1 MAAHRYWALLVTAR
15 TGSGNGVGLAEVQ
28 MRGTP
33 GGADLCTSGTA
44 SGIGSFGKVAA
55 NAFDDDDAT
64 IWHNASTGGLAV
76 RLSYDF
82 GAPVDVVEIFV
93 RNPAATGSGAGFP
106 GVTYGPAACWVQ
118 WSDDGTAWQFGG
130 PASDLSG
137 LGNAADQTISGVN
150 DIASGAQVI
159 GLAVGVTP
167 VLAPDVGAG
176 SAQGQAFLHDAA
188 DGGAFRVAGTVK
200 IDGTPATPVARRV
213 RLFDVIS
220 GRLIRQTWSALDGSF
235 SFERIRAGEYLVVSD
250 DYTRTYNA
258 VVADRVMAVP

>member
-1 MAAHRYWALLVTAR
+1 MAAHRHWALLVTAR
-15 TGSGNGVGLAEVQ
+15 TGSGNGVGLAEVE
-28 MRGTP
+28 MRASP
-33 GGADLCTSGTA
+33 GGADQCSGGSAGGA
-44 SGIGSFGKVAA
+44 SSFGQVPA
-55 NAFDDDDAT
+55 NAFDNNDAT

-82 GAPVDVVEIFV
+82 GAPVDVAEIFV
-93 RNPAATGSGAGFP
+93 RNPAATGGGTGFP

-118 WSDDGTAWQFGG
+118 WSDDGTIWQYGG

-137 LGNAADQTISGVN
+137 LGNAASATISGVS
-150 DIASGAQVI
+150 DTLPGAQVGGSAVGAIPALPPASGA
-159 GLAVGVTP
+159 
-167 VLAPDVGAG
+167 G
-176 SAQGQAFLHDAA
+176 SVRGSDFRFDAA

-200 IDGTPATPVARRV
+200 IDGSPAMPVARRV

-220 GRLIRQTWSALDGSF
+220 GRLIRATWSATDGSF
-235 SFERIRAGEYLVVSD
+235 SFEKIRAGEYLVVSD

>member
-15 TGSGNGVGLAEVQ
+15 PGTGNGVAIAEAV
-28 MRGTP
+28 MRSTI
-33 GGADLCTSGTA
+33 GGANIAIGGTA
-44 SGIGSFGKVAA
+44 GGTNNVGHPPA
-55 NAFDDDDAT
+55 NAFDGNGAT
-64 IWHNASTGGLAV
+64 EWRDGATGGNPV

-82 GAPVDVVEIFV
+82 GSPVDVAEVV
-93 RNPAATGSGAGFP
+93 VTTPGAASAYNGA
-106 GVTYGPAACWVQ
+106 TYGPAACWIQ
-118 WSDDGTAWQFGG
+118 WSDNGTAWFFGG

-137 LGNAADQTISGVN
+137 LGNAASQTIAGVS
-150 DIASGAQVI
+150 DTLPGARRVGTSQRLSPGVAP
-159 GLAVGVTP
+159 GLS
-167 VLAPDVGAG
+167 
-176 SAQGQAFLHDAA
+176 SARRLGGLLRRDLA

-200 IDGTPATPVARRV
+200 IDGTPTTPVARRV